1 MKRQPVISA
10 IVLASLALVTCPHS
24 ATAHGFSLWC
34 EVDSGE
40 VHIEGFFSDGSKVGN
55 ARVTVYDAK
64 RNKAVEGTTDDEGRF
79 CFEPPVI
86 EELKIVV
93 STGFLHKAKCVVTK
107 EELLENAAGSAP
119 EATPADGEPNAGAAG
134 ATPEK
139 ATGAA
144 EETPTTPTEET
155 PTEPAQADGS
165 KKE

>member
-1 MKRQPVISA
+1 MIRQPILSA

-40 VHIEGFFSDGSKVGN
+40 VHVEGFFSDGSKVGN
-55 ARVTVYDAK
+55 ARVTVYDSK
-64 RNKAVEGTTDDEGRF
+64 RNKVVEGTTDDEGRF
-79 CFEPPVI
+79 SFEPPVI
-86 EELKIVV
+86 ENLKIVV

-107 EELLENAAGSAP
+107 EELIENAAGSAP

-144 EETPTTPTEET
+144 GEASPAEETPTGPD
-155 PTEPAQADGS
+155 QADGS